1 MLRNHAWS
9 GARRTLRV
17 PRRLVELTAAA
28 LLVIACQ
35 QGCAVLGDRPEL
47 HPDKWAPPRADREW
61 IAPPATIRQFK
72 ISDGG
77 VDDEQHASATIEAR
91 REYDLP
97 RLIDIALLN
106 NPET

>member
-1 MLRNHAWS
+1 ML
-9 GARRTLRV
+9 GAALGDVTRSAALGRM
-17 PRRLVELTAAA
+17 TAAA
-28 LLVIACQ
+28 LLAIACQ

-72 ISDGG
+72 VSDGG
-77 VDDEQHASATIEAR
+77 VDGEQHASARIEMG

-97 RLIDIALLN
+97 PAYRYRAAKQS
-106 NPET
+106 